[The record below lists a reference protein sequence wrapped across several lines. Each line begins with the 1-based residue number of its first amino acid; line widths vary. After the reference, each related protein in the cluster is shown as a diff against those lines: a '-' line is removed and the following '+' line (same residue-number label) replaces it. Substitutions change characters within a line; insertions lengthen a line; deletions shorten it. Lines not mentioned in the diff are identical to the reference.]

1 VRQAEELCPC
11 AGCRASLGLYERVW
25 LARSAWSKPEA
36 PPLADRVGP
45 PKGRG
50 FQGDNYYRPVT
61 FSAPSLGDVPR
72 RHGELRPLS
81 CYAFAKRWLLPSPLG
96 GETLERT
103 ALCSLSSS

>member
-25 LARSAWSKPEA
+25 L
-36 PPLADRVGP
+36 
-45 PKGRG
+45 KGRG